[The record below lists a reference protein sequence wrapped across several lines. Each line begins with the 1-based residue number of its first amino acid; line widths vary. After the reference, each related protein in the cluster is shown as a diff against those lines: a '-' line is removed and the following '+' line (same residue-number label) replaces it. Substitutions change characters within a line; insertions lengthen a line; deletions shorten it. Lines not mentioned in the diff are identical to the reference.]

1 MPAAYHGGVGEVA
14 WLGGLRTG
22 DNGADDSSADCTCK
36 LEQRVHG
43 CVAVGVEAFRELAE
57 AVGHNRAHGKAL
69 AEGEEEVK
77 DDEKQRCQLAGIK
90 AVADDGEQDGAV
102 AEENRTLGTELIEQP
117 AADGGEG
124 CAEQTAGQEQA
135 ACGEGAGAADELCI
149 VGDEKA
155 KAEADEADKQQ
166 ADGAECVGCIT
177 KDFYAQQRCVAFQR
191 EAVEQ
196 RQRGKAEEEERQHL
210 AMQPAERGGQR
221 GGKDEAAE
229 ADDEQKI
236 QRQVEAYFR
245 LQCTC
250 LTDAFDAQRCGKQQ
264 EGHQADENHTPA
276 KIADNQAAE
285 RRADRRRHGGDER
298 GYANHEAEAFAGHL
312 L

>member
-1 MPAAYHGGVGEVA
+1 MFFYQGKNSQRAAENNYGAEREHIEAVPAAYHGGVGEVA

-22 DNGADDSSADCTCK
+22 DDGADDSGADCACK
-36 LEQRVHG
+36 LQQRVHG
-43 CVAVGVEAFRELAE
+43 SVAVGVQVFGELAE
-57 AVGHNRAHGKAL
+57 TVGHNRTHGKAL

-77 DDEKQRCQLAGIK
+77 DDEEQRGQLAGIK

-102 AEENRTLGTELIEQP
+102 AEENRALGAELIEQP

-124 CAEQTAGQEQA
+124 CAEQTAWQKQA
-135 ACGEGAGAADELCI
+135 ACGEGAGAADELRI

-155 KAEADEADKQQ
+155 KTEADEADEQQ
-166 ADGAECVGCIT
+166 ADGAERVGCIT
-177 KDFYAQQRCVAFQR
+177 EDFYAQQRCVAFQR

-210 AMQPAERGGQR
+210 AVQPAERGGQR
-221 GGKDEAAE
+221 GSKDEAAE
-229 ADDEQKI
+229 GYDEQQI
-236 QRQVEAYFR
+236 QRQVEACFR

-264 EGHQADENHTPA
+264 EG
-276 KIADNQAAE
+276 
-285 RRADRRRHGGDER
+285 
-298 GYANHEAEAFAGHL
+298 
-312 L
+312 